1 MATDSIKMV
10 TTTVDSE
17 YLDNFHLLVADQTGN
32 NSLKFYC
39 PQIDAN
45 AFNYDKGIR
54 SGSWRS
60 FVLGGLSTS

>member
-1 MATDSIKMV
+1 MATDSIKMM

-45 AFNYDKGIR
+45 VSF
-54 SGSWRS
+54 SHGSRKI
-60 FVLGGLSTS
+60 